1 MQTIYVVST
10 GPGGYADMSVAA
22 KETIEK
28 SDVVVGYTKY
38 LKDKDRTIDD
48 ICRIVGISRATL
60 YKYLKLEGV
69 IIEHKKK

>member
-38 LKDKDRTIDD
+38 LKDIGKIIEGKERHSTGMTAEIERVN
-48 ICRIVGISRATL
+48 IAIEKA
-60 YKYLKLEGV
+60 LEG
-69 IIEHKKK
+69 